1 VNLSDSSAADQLDSL
16 APITRRS
23 AVDQVTE
30 QLRDAIRGMNS
41 GAGLPAEAKLAT
53 TFGVSR
59 SVVREALGSLRATGL
74 VASTVGKGWHVVR
87 NTSGE
92 SLVLADAYRSQDLN
106 EVRMHLE
113 VPSAGYAA
121 ARRQDSD
128 LEFLRQTLTTE
139 SAADNPASA
148 VKLDGQFHAGVA
160 RASGNPLLQRII
172 DFIRTGLEEQSRAL
186 STVRGRSEQAVTE
199 HFAILEAIAAG
210 DVAAAEAAMRA
221 HLTAVSDAMCAL
233 GTLGQPPVLSRALGT
248 DHGKAIPS

>member
-1 VNLSDSSAADQLDSL
+1 MDLSDSPTARQLDGL

-30 QLRDAIRGMNS
+30 QLRDAIRGMDS
-41 GAGLPAEAKLAT
+41 GTGLPAESKLAA

-74 VASTVGKGWHVVR
+74 VESTVGKGWYVVR

-92 SLVLADAYRSQDLN
+92 SLVLADSYRAQDLN

-121 ARRQDSD
+121 ARRKDSD

-139 SAADNPASA
+139 SSADNPVSA
-148 VKLDGQFHAGVA
+148 VRLDGQFHAGVA
-160 RASGNPLLQRII
+160 RASGNPLLERII
-172 DFIRTGLEEQSRAL
+172 EFIRAGLEEQSRAL
-186 STVRGRSEQAVTE
+186 STVRGRSEQAVAE
-199 HFAILEAIAAG
+199 HFAILEAVAAG
-210 DVAAAEAAMRA
+210 DAAAAEAAMRA

-233 GTLGQPPVLSRALGT
+233 GALGGAPALSRTLGT
-248 DHGKAIPS
+248 DH